1 MNNLSS
7 VGGSAVPL
15 PPQPAVRPVSSD
27 VSVTEDRARLPQ
39 SGEQTS
45 VAPVLKVA
53 PPPAD
58 LEKLVVEMQN
68 KVSGYSPE
76 LQFSVDE
83 DSGKTI
89 VRMTDKTTKDVVW
102 QFPSEDALQMAK
114 ELDRYQQGLVL
125 HSKV

>member
-7 VGGSAVPL
+7 VGGSAG
-15 PPQPAVRPVSSD
+15 PQPAVRPVSSD
-27 VSVTEDRARLPQ
+27 TSVTVDRTRLPQ
-39 SGEQTS
+39 AAEQAS
-45 VAPVLKVA
+45 VAPVSKVA
-53 PPPAD
+53 PAAAD
-58 LEKLVVEMQN
+58 LEKLVVEMQT

-76 LQFSVDE
+76 LQFSVDQ

-89 VRMTDKTTKDVVW
+89 VRMTDKTTKDVLW

>member
-7 VGGSAVPL
+7 VGGSAGPL
-15 PPQPAVRPVSSD
+15 PPQPAVRPISSD
-27 VSVTEDRARLPQ
+27 TSVTEDRVRLPQ
-39 SGEQTS
+39 SAEQTS
-45 VAPVLKVA
+45 AAPVHKVA
-53 PPPAD
+53 PTPAD